1 MRLRYVGY
9 KIRGFYGLADYA
21 LRWGMIAKSAQ
32 RRLEILGFWQRHGL
46 TATQEAFGVSRRT
59 LFAWRA
65 QLRQEG
71 GNAAALVPRSTAPKQ
86 RRQRQWPAPIVT
98 EIRRLRTAHPN
109 LGKEKLHLLLQPF
122 AAQHQLPCPSPRTIG
137 RLIAD
142 APDKMRSHP
151 HRYGAPGKPK
161 PLRSPRLRKPK
172 HFHAEHPGHC
182 IALDTIEVRADSTR
196 RYVITCT
203 DLHSHFAWAWATR
216 SHASLAASQFFRLI
230 QAVFPFAIEAVLTD
244 NGSEFQRHFA
254 SALADHLFTHW
265 HTYPKTPRMNAHC
278 ERFNRTVQ
286 EECIDFHYDL
296 LFLDDLTDFNL
307 ELLRYLAWYN
317 LERPHH
323 SLPQPVP
330 GRKTPRLLSP
340 VQFLHLNHQCNM
352 YWPNTEGLQT
362 ISENQAVR
370 LSAVVA

>member
-9 KIRGFYGLADYA
+9 KIRGFYRLADYA

-46 TATQEAFGVSRRT
+46 AATQEAFGVSRRT
-59 LFAWRA
+59 LFGWRA
-65 QLRQEG
+65 QLRQQG
-71 GNAAALVPRSTAPKQ
+71 GNPAALVPRSTAPKQ
-86 RRQRQWPAPIVT
+86 RRQRQWPAPIVA
-98 EIRRLRTAHPN
+98 EIRRRRTAHPN
-109 LGKEKLHLLLQPF
+109 LGKEKLHLLLQAF

-142 APDKMRSHP
+142 APDQMRTRP

-161 PLRSPRLRKPK
+161 PLRPPRLRKPK
-172 HFHAEHPGHC
+172 HFHAERPGHC

-265 HTYPKTPRMNAHC
+265 HTFPKTPRMNAHC

-286 EECIDFHYDL
+286 EECIDYHYDL

-323 SLPQPVP
+323 SLRQPVP

-352 YWPNTEGLQT
+352 YWPNT
-362 ISENQAVR
+362 
-370 LSAVVA
+370 VA